1 MMEEKTMDIKDIFA
15 RHGSRPCPLSIAE
28 AKQLK
33 LDSDE
38 LRNSVASQSGAVAGD
53 GGRAGSLYE
62 ATRSKLREN
71 TACISAGA
79 NAAPNVTEDLPPPTA
94 PDAIHPM
101 WSRPPPWAS
110 AFAAMQPP
118 VQAPA
123 PSPWDSP
130 PAGVHGTYGGFVPSA
145 PPGSVP
151 SVQPVASALSPSDPG
166 NHAGSMIASKWPIPG
181 SVPVR
186 VMDPSEIKGK

>member
-1 MMEEKTMDIKDIFA
+1 MPG
-15 RHGSRPCPLSIAE
+15 HGTRQCPFSIAE

-53 GGRAGSLYE
+53 GGRTGSLYE

-71 TACISAGA
+71 TARISAGA
-79 NAAPNVTEDLPPPTA
+79 NEAPNVAEDLPPPTA

-101 WSRPPPWAS
+101 WSRPPPWAG
-110 AFAAMQPP
+110 AFAAMQAP

-123 PSPWDSP
+123 PSP
-130 PAGVHGTYGGFVPSA
+130 
-145 PPGSVP
+145 
-151 SVQPVASALSPSDPG
+151 
-166 NHAGSMIASKWPIPG
+166 
-181 SVPVR
+181 
-186 VMDPSEIKGK
+186 